1 MTDRTPDITVLTTL
15 IAAAEKT
22 VADAQ
27 DGVMLAASDLA
38 RVVGPLA
45 TAHRL
50 AELALE
56 FADLA
61 EQEKLSR

>member
-1 MTDRTPDITVLTTL
+1 
-15 IAAAEKT
+15 
-22 VADAQ
+22 
-27 DGVMLAASDLA
+27 MLATSDLA

-61 EQEKLSR
+61 EQEKPSR

>member
-1 MTDRTPDITVLTTL
+1 MTDRTPDITGLKTL